1 MKGEREIF
9 AKEYEQ
15 FLINGDETACNSLPN
30 GSLEK
35 EYFFLIRQILKQEYS
50 LDLKKKLKL
59 FLKIFLRIKI
69 NSQDLKFYL
78 FIKKRK

>member
-9 AKEYEQ
+9 AKEYEE

-35 EYFFLIRQILKQEYS
+35 EYFFLIRQILKQKY
-50 LDLKKKLKL
+50 
-59 FLKIFLRIKI
+59 FL
-69 NSQDLKFYL
+69 Y
-78 FIKKRK
+78 